1 MVFKLLLIKL
11 TKNMGTHDFGCALK
25 HFALFTYHVQGG
37 QVPKAPPRS
46 PLWPWFDPRLK
57 AKIELELCIF

>member
-1 MVFKLLLIKL
+1 MTATSVVFKLLLIKL

-37 QVPKAPPRS
+37 QVPKAPL
-46 PLWPWFDPRLK
+46 PLTTVALV
-57 AKIELELCIF
+57 